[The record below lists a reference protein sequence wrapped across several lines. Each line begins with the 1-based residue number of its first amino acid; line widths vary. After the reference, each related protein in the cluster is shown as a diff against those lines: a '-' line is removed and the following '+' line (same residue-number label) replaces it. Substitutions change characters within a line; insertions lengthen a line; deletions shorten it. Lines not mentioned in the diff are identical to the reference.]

1 MYNSQPL
8 QPFGEFL
15 GDHRSPAVGHIR
27 AGQTPF
33 LDGLGGP
40 VDEILGGL
48 GEVPLQ
54 MAAQSRM
61 VVQDAQG
68 DGFLPAAAGREDLQP
83 TVMEIGV
90 PERAHVLGF
99 VTADLALFAAL
110 GRPDFAG
117 TALDARPRLADQT
130 VGLHVAANRAIR
142 AQRSQLG
149 IGLGRRRQIV
159 EVQLIGPLRMVLI
172 LPGQLPDLRRGQ

>member
-1 MYNSQPL
+1 MHDAQPL
-8 QPFGEFL
+8 ESFGEFL

-27 AGQTPF
+27 SGKPPF

-54 MAAQSRM
+54 MATQSRM
-61 VVQDAQG
+61 VVEDAQG

-83 TVMEIGV
+83 TVMEVGM

-99 VTADLALFAAL
+99 ITADLALFAAL

-117 TALDARPRLADQT
+117 AALDARPRLADQA
-130 VGLHVAANRAIR
+130 VGLHVAANRAI
-142 AQRSQLG
+142 
-149 IGLGRRRQIV
+149 
-159 EVQLIGPLRMVLI
+159 
-172 LPGQLPDLRRGQ
+172 